1 MTVVNMVVFLCSSI
15 VKRLWAFF
23 RHFFS
28 YVYFEYDHDYYV
40 FPAYSIYIHYTSYS
54 FLLWRRLANT
64 QVFWKLFIT
73 LLRVHHPW
81 ATKLPRNTQALS
93 LRVVKN
99 RELCLAT
106 KGPGNSLDPGEK
118 IYMYILPS
126 PCKECWASISITPG
140 WEHN

>member
-1 MTVVNMVVFLCSSI
+1 MFLNSKETVSFLQ
-15 VKRLWAFF
+15 AFF
-23 RHFFS
+23 S
-28 YVYFEYDHDYYV
+28 CVYFEYDHDYYV

-118 IYMYILPS
+118 YICIYCLLHVKNVELVFQLHQDENTTKIRKRS
-126 PCKECWASISITPG
+126 
-140 WEHN
+140 